1 MLLIAEW
8 LLHHPSRKAV
18 HFRSQF
24 SQTSCLKQHLFEA
37 VAKKMSRIERS
48 ALGMR
53 NIFNNR

>member
-1 MLLIAEW
+1 MLLITKW
-8 LLHHPSRKAV
+8 LTHHPSRKAV

-24 SQTSCLKQHLFEA
+24 SQTSCLTHLFEA